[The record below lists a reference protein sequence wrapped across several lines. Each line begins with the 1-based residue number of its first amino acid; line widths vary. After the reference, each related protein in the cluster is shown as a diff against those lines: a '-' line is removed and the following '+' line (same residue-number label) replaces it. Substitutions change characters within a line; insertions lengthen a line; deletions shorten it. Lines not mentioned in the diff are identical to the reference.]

1 MIKSLCLF
9 LTVYLLLKNKNTNPI
24 SILLLKRMAV
34 LEFLTF
40 DLVDILYDD
49 SAIKTKHTHTK
60 ILFIEFKEM

>member
-1 MIKSLCLF
+1 MSE
-9 LTVYLLLKNKNTNPI
+9 
-24 SILLLKRMAV
+24 KRMAV

>member
-1 MIKSLCLF
+1 MTKC
-9 LTVYLLLKNKNTNPI
+9 P
-24 SILLLKRMAV
+24 KRLAE